1 MIFLDFSTLN
11 TMLPPNGGAE
21 GETLVIGQNSILYDP
36 KLNALPRRTHCFANS
51 NLMPHPYTIGKEPGS
66 KSSGCDFV
74 TFKSFLLWP
83 LCFSLFAF
91 HSAPQAQL
99 VQLVQQVQLF

>member
-1 MIFLDFSTLN
+1 
-11 TMLPPNGGAE
+11 MLPPNGGAE

-36 KLNALPRRTHCFANS
+36 KLNALLLKTHSFANS
-51 NLMPHPYTIGKEPGS
+51 NLMPHPYTIGKEPSS

-74 TFKSFLLWP
+74 TFKNFLLWP

>member
-1 MIFLDFSTLN
+1 
-11 TMLPPNGGAE
+11 MLPPNGGAE

-36 KLNALPRRTHCFANS
+36 KLNALLLKTHSFANS
-51 NLMPHPYTIGKEPGS
+51 NLMPHPYTIGKEPSS

>member
-11 TMLPPNGGAE
+11 TMLPPYGEGWGGAPVF
-21 GETLVIGQNSILYDP
+21 GHNSILYDP

-51 NLMPHPYTIGKEPGS
+51 NLMPHPYTIGKEPSS
-66 KSSGCDFV
+66 KSSGFDFV

-99 VQLVQQVQLF
+99 VQRVQQVQLF